1 VGKIEMKTNYLAVVV
16 AAIAY
21 WVLGGLW
28 YGVIFNKAWMALEH
42 MTVEQAKSVNPV
54 VPYIVSFL
62 LEVLIAYSLAQLCI
76 WRNANT
82 AGRGASVGVLMWIGF
97 VGPIA
102 FMSYMF
108 EMRPKELFA
117 INEFYPL
124 AGLVLMGLILGAWT
138 QKTA

>member
-1 VGKIEMKTNYLAVVV
+1 MKTNYLAVVV

-21 WVLGGLW
+21 FVLGGLW
-28 YGVIFNKAWMALEH
+28 YGVLFHKPWMALEQ
-42 MTVEQAKSVNPV
+42 MTIEQARSVSPV

-62 LEVLIAYSLAQLCI
+62 LELLVAYALAQLCI

-82 AGRGASVGVLMWIGF
+82 ASRGASIGVLVWIGF

-102 FMSYMF
+102 LMTYMF
-108 EMRPKELFA
+108 EMRPRALYA

-124 AGLVLMGLILGAWT
+124 AGLILMGAILGAWT
-138 QKTA
+138 KKTA

>member
-1 VGKIEMKTNYLAVVV
+1 MRTNYAAVVV

-21 WVLGGLW
+21 WILGAVW
-28 YGVIFNKAWMALEH
+28 YGVLFSKPWMALEH
-42 MTVEQAKSVNPV
+42 MTIEQAQSVSPV
-54 VPYIVSFL
+54 IPYIVSFL
-62 LEVLIAYSLAQLCI
+62 LELLIAYSLAQLCI

-97 VGPIA
+97 IGPIA

-124 AGLVLMGLILGAWT
+124 AGLVLMGVILGAWT
-138 QKTA
+138 KKAA